1 MNKRFFW
8 MISML
13 VIAAMTACS
22 SDDDSIDDSS
32 SSNDNNAA
40 TTSTAEDVLSKVTS
54 NGDITTFNVDINK
67 ASLSETLSVDENDDD
82 YIENTSFASTIIVT
96 FSTSGAATV
105 EGDDSGII
113 KINGNDVIA
122 TNETGKVIKYVLT
135 GTTNDG
141 FFKLYSTKKQATV
154 CFFLLIIHRE
164 KQIVLWLIEKN
175 GYLSANL
182 YKVRGFFRIFVP

>member
-1 MNKRFFW
+1 
-8 MISML
+8 ML

-67 ASLSETLSVDENDDD
+67 ASLSEILSVDENDDD
-82 YIENTSFASTIIVT
+82 YIENTSFASTITVT

-113 KINGNDVIA
+113 KINGNGDFTVMVGDVTLA
-122 TNETGKVIKYVLT
+122 LT
-135 GTTNDG
+135 GVNNYIVIDKEQEDVYDSG
-141 FFKLYSTKKQATV
+141 GS
-154 CFFLLIIHRE
+154 CNE
-164 KQIVLWLIEKN
+164 K
-175 GYLSANL
+175 LSALSLPYLKAGENIISIVGNSSFTVEITPNWRRL
-182 YKVRGFFRIFVP
+182 